1 MYIKNLTIKS
11 SEKMSAETE
20 VAKKQIRETM
30 LTFGKITHVSI
41 DGQKKTAIIR
51 FTDI

>member
-11 SEKMSAETE
+11 SEKTSAETE
-20 VAKKQIRETM
+20 VVKKQIKESL